1 MIRVLG
7 RLNSSN
13 VQKVVWTLAELGLP
27 FEREDFGGSFGG
39 TREPAYLRLNPNA
52 TIPTL
57 VDGDVAVWESNT
69 TLRYLAGKAQRRDL
83 LPDDL
88 VGRQAVERWMDWQL
102 WTMAGTVAPFI
113 HGRMQGRTAE
123 ELEPQRVKI
132 ADKLAVLDGVLGQQ
146 PYAAG
151 DSFTLAELA
160 LGPMVYRW
168 FGLPIRREEL
178 PHLAAWYARLT
189 ERPAYARYV
198 MLPLA

>member
-1 MIRVLG
+1 
-7 RLNSSN
+7 
-13 VQKVVWTLAELGLP
+13 
-27 FEREDFGGSFGG
+27 
-39 TREPAYLRLNPNA
+39 
-52 TIPTL
+52 
-57 VDGDVAVWESNT
+57 
-69 TLRYLAGKAQRRDL
+69 
-83 LPDDL
+83 
-88 VGRQAVERWMDWQL
+88 
-102 WTMAGTVAPFI
+102 MAGTVAPFI